1 MTVNTMQ
8 LIEFP
13 YFKDTNGVLSVY
25 ESFDRVPF
33 EIKRVFTVSAKAF
46 DVRGEHAHKKCIQL
60 LICIRG
66 KIKVSCDDGK
76 QVSNY
81 TLAGES
87 AGLLVP
93 PGVWAKEE
101 YLIDDSILMV
111 LCDRGYEQDDYI
123 REYKEFLSWASRC

>member
-1 MTVNTMQ
+1 MTVNTIQ
-8 LIEFP
+8 LIQFP

-33 EIKRVFTVSAKAF
+33 DIKRVFTVSAKAF
-46 DVRGEHAHKKCIQL
+46 DIRGEHAHKKCIQL
-60 LICIRG
+60 LICIQG
-66 KIKVSCDDGK
+66 KIKVSCDDGT

-81 TLAGES
+81 TLTRES

-123 REYKEFLSWASRC
+123 REYNEFLSWTSCC